1 MMIPEGNN
9 WNMELNQNDV
19 ILIKKVILEQ
29 IDDD

>member
-19 ILIKKVILEQ
+19 FFDKKGNIRTNR
-29 IDDD
+29 

>member
-1 MMIPEGNN
+1 MIPEGNN